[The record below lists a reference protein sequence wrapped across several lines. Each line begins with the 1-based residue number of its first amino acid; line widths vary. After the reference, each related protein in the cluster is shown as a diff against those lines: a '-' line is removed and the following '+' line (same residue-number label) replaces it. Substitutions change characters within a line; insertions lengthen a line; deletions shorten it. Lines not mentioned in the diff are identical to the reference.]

1 MVKIRDY
8 KTGDA
13 EKIYSLFSKHTS
25 YKRDSAFWVWI
36 NRMLSDNKSIISV
49 AEKDNQIIGHYAII
63 PRTCVINTKTYKTG
77 LGIHAFVD
85 PEYRDSISIFNIT
98 SHAYNTAKVKNI
110 DFIYGFPN
118 ANYRLIQEKIEKW
131 KKVALFNAFEKN
143 SSNTEHD
150 ELFFKWELLDKNN
163 FNTLFVLNELS
174 ELHSEYGNI
183 FFKKSLIFLINR
195 YLNHPQNLYQTWL
208 LKGQEGYVGF
218 IVTKIFEAENEKR
231 AHIIDF
237 ILSPAYTK
245 EILIKDFEIRFS
257 NSVDKFVLWPFSK
270 EFKQSLWKRSFL
282 ETGFETFFGIKF
294 FSDASKEE
302 ENQILD
308 FDNWYLSM
316 GDSDAF

>member
-1 MVKIRDY
+1 MVRIREY

-13 EKIYSLFSKHTS
+13 EKIYSLFSKHTP
-25 YKRDSAFWVWI
+25 YKRDAAFWVWI
-36 NRMLSDNKSIISV
+36 NRLLSEDKSIISV

-85 PEYRDSISIFNIT
+85 PEYRDSISIFDIT
-98 SHAYNTAKVKNI
+98 SHAYQKAKEKNI

-143 SSNTEHD
+143 SNNNEQC
-150 ELFFKWELLDKNN
+150 ELFFKWELFDANN
-163 FNTLFVLNELS
+163 FNKIFILNELL
-174 ELHSEYGNI
+174 EKYGEYDKI
-183 FFKKSLIFLINR
+183 FFQKTLIFLVNR
-195 YLNHPQNLYQTWL
+195 YLNHPQNLYQAWL
-208 LKGQEGYVGF
+208 LKDQEKYIGF
-218 IVTKIFEAENEKR
+218 IVTKIFEADNEKR

-237 ILSPAYTK
+237 IYTPAYAK
-245 EILIKDFEIRFS
+245 ETLIKDFEIKFS

-270 EFKQSLWKRSFL
+270 EFKRALFKRNFL

-294 FSDASKEE
+294 FSDASKEK

-308 FDNWYLSM
+308 FDNWHLPM